1 MSQLILDGYN
11 VIHKIPQLRHH
22 RDKSLEDARMALA
35 SFVLTWGRTHSHK
48 GKITIVFDG
57 RDTVCSNAGNSL
69 CGVSCIYTKTKQ
81 EADDR
86 IIAIVRNN
94 PNSKEIIVISDDNYV
109 TNNCKA
115 HGAQVKSAGFLL
127 QSKAHQATQKEKT
140 IDSKTE
146 HEINEWL
153 KKEYGLQ

>member
-1 MSQLILDGYN
+1 MNQLILDGYN
-11 VIHKIPQLRHH
+11 VIHKIPQLRQHL
-22 RDKSLEDARMALA
+22 DKSLEDARMALA
-35 SFVLTWGRTHSHK
+35 SFVLTWGRTHSHQ

-57 RDTVCSNAGNSL
+57 RDTVCSNTGNNL

-81 EADDR
+81 DADDR
-86 IIAIVRNN
+86 IIAMVRNN

-115 HGAQVKSAGFLL
+115 HGAQVRSASFLL
-127 QSKAHQATQKEKT
+127 QSKAQDAAQEDKI

-153 KKEYGLQ
+153 KKEYGF

>member
-1 MSQLILDGYN
+1 MADIILDGYN
-11 VIHKIPQLRHH
+11 VIYKIPQLRQHL
-22 RDKSLEDARMALA
+22 DKSLEDARTALA
-35 SFVLTWGRTHSHK
+35 SFVFTWSRTHSNR

-57 RDTVCSNAGNSL
+57 RDTICSNAGNNL

-81 EADDR
+81 DADDR
-86 IIAIVRNN
+86 IIAMVRNS
-94 PNSKEIIVISDDNYV
+94 PHSKEIIVISDDNYV

-115 HGAQVKSAGFLL
+115 HGAQVRSSGFLL
-127 QSKAHQATQKEKT
+127 QSKAQDATQEDKT

>member
-1 MSQLILDGYN
+1 MNQLILDGYN
-11 VIHKIPQLRHH
+11 IIHKIPQLKHH
-22 RDKSLEDARMALA
+22 LDKSLEDARMALA
-35 SFVLTWGRTHSHK
+35 SFVLTWGRTHGHQ

-86 IIAIVRNN
+86 IIAMVRNS
-94 PNSKEIIVISDDNYV
+94 PNSNEIIVISDDNYV

-115 HGAQVKSAGFLL
+115 RGAQVRSSAFLL
-127 QSKAHQATQKEKT
+127 QPKTQEAAHDDKI

>member
-1 MSQLILDGYN
+1 MADIILDGYN
-11 VIHKIPQLRHH
+11 VIYKIPQLRQHL
-22 RDKSLEDARMALA
+22 DKSFEDARMALA
-35 SFVLTWGRTHSHK
+35 SFVFTWGRNHSNR

-57 RDTVCSNAGNSL
+57 RDGLVNTSQSL
-69 CGVSCIYTKTKQ
+69 CGIKCIYTKTKQ

-86 IIAIVRNN
+86 IIAIVRDN

-109 TNNCKA
+109 TNNCKV
-115 HGAQVKSAGFLL
+115 HGAQVRSVAFLL
-127 QSKAHQATQKEKT
+127 QSKTQAAAQDDKS

-146 HEINEWL
+146 HDINEWL

>member
-11 VIHKIPQLRHH
+11 VIHKIPQLSQHL
-22 RDKSLEDARMALA
+22 DKSLADARMALA
-35 SFVLTWGRTHSHK
+35 SFVLTWGRTHSHQ

-57 RDTVCSNAGNSL
+57 RDTVCSNAGNNL
-69 CGVSCIYTKTKQ
+69 CGVRCIYAKTKQ
-81 EADDR
+81 EADGR
-86 IIAIVRNN
+86 IIAMIRNS

-109 TNNCKA
+109 TNNCKV
-115 HGAQVKSAGFLL
+115 HGAQVRSVDFLL
-127 QSKAHQATQKEKT
+127 HSKAQDATQEDKK

>member
-1 MSQLILDGYN
+1 MSQLIIDGYN
-11 VIHKIPQLRHH
+11 VIHKIPQLRQHL
-22 RDKSLEDARMALA
+22 DKSLEDARMALA
-35 SFVLTWGRTHSHK
+35 SFVLTWGRTHSHQ

-57 RDTVCSNAGNSL
+57 RDTVCSSAGNNL

-81 EADDR
+81 DADDR
-86 IIAIVRNN
+86 IIAMVRNN
-94 PNSKEIIVISDDNYV
+94 PNSKETIVISDDNYV

-115 HGAQVKSAGFLL
+115 HGAQVRSAGFLL
-127 QSKAHQATQKEKT
+127 QSKAQDATQEDKT

-153 KKEYGLQ
+153 KKEYGF